1 MHYELHI
8 TKYVVYS
15 TNMSWTLLIISLP
28 TENAT
33 VRMRVWRTIKASG
46 AASLR
51 DGVYLLPVAV
61 DQVTTFDPIAHE
73 IRAGG
78 GIAHVFAVDSPPHD
92 EFRQLFSRSAEYEAL
107 QEEIRQQHALLT
119 MDNAA
124 DVIKQVR
131 KLRKRFVRITLIDY
145 FPGIGQSNVE
155 ADLLQLESDA
165 HRILSPDEPVGRAG
179 AICRLHSADY
189 QGKVWATRARPWVDR
204 LASAWLIR
212 HFIDSS
218 AQILWLASP
227 DDCPDHALGF
237 DFDGATFTHVA
248 DKVTFEV
255 LLASFGLNDPALQR
269 LAGVVHYLD
278 VGGTPVAEATG
289 IESVLAGLRASFS
302 NDDELLH
309 AAEMVFNGLITA
321 WSTET

>member
-1 MHYELHI
+1 
-8 TKYVVYS
+8 
-15 TNMSWTLLIISLP
+15 MSWTLLIISLP

-46 AASLR
+46 AVSLR
-51 DGVYLLPVAV
+51 DGVYLLPATV
-61 DQVTTFDPIAHE
+61 DHLAAFDPITQE

-78 GIAHVFAVDSPPHD
+78 GVAHVFSVDYQAHD
-92 EFRQLFSRSAEYEAL
+92 EFRQLFNRSAEYEAL

-119 MDNAA
+119 MDNAP
-124 DVIKQVR
+124 DVIKQGR
-131 KLRKRFVRITLIDY
+131 KLRKRFARITQVDF
-145 FPGIGQSNVE
+145 FPDATQSRVE

-179 AICRLHSADY
+179 AICRLHAADY

-212 HFIDSS
+212 QFIDSS
-218 AQILWLASP
+218 AQMLWLASP
-227 DDCPDHALGF
+227 DDCPDDALGF

-269 LAGVVHYLD
+269 LASVVHYLD

-309 AAEMVFNGLITA
+309 AAEIVFNSLITA
-321 WSTET
+321 WSMET

>member
-1 MHYELHI
+1 
-8 TKYVVYS
+8 
-15 TNMSWTLLIISLP
+15 MSWTLLIISLP

-33 VRMRVWRTIKASG
+33 VRMRMWRTIKASG

-51 DGVYLLPVAV
+51 DGVYLLPATVGHG
-61 DQVTTFDPIAHE
+61 TTFDPIAQE

-78 GIAHVFAVDSPPHD
+78 GIAHVFSVDSSAYD
-92 EFRQLFSRSAEYEAL
+92 EFRQLFNRSSEYEAL

-124 DVIKQVR
+124 DVIKQGR
-131 KLRKRFVRITLIDY
+131 KLRKRFVRIKLID
-145 FPGIGQSNVE
+145 FFADTNQSNVD
-155 ADLLQLESDA
+155 ADLQQLESDA

-179 AICRLHSADY
+179 AICRLHAADY

-218 AQILWLASP
+218 AQMLWLTSP
-227 DDCPDHALGF
+227 EQCPSHALGF

-269 LAGVVHYLD
+269 LASVVHYLD

-289 IESVLAGLRASFS
+289 IESVLAGLRASYS

-309 AAEMVFNGLITA
+309 AAGMVFSGLIAA
-321 WSTET
+321 WSTGT